1 MVVAEYLE
9 GHTNAAYTMVVAE
22 YLEGHTNT
30 AYTSVPQGITEDPQ
44 TKIV

>member
-1 MVVAEYLE
+1 
-9 GHTNAAYTMVVAE
+9 MVVAE